1 MLILQRKKGESLS
14 IADNITLTV
23 VETGADWVKLAI
35 DAPRE
40 IPILR
45 SELKEA
51 AKENQMASQTVPL
64 EVLNKLLKKDDV

>member
-1 MLILQRKKGESLS
+1 MLILQRRKGESLS

-23 VETGADWVKLAI
+23 VETGTDWVKLAI

-40 IPILR
+40 ISILR

-51 AKENQMASQTVPL
+51 AKENQMASETIPQH
-64 EVLNKLLKKDDV
+64 VLNKILNKDN